1 MAIQNATNVAIRVGG
16 TGSGQPAAGDTIG
29 FATSASLSV
38 SMDLRDSTTKSSQG
52 WQDNL
57 GGLKSWEIS
66 GDAFVDLS
74 ADTINA
80 AANDPWLSDSTT
92 NKTVKLTPSLYD
104 TWAAGVAVKVAFG
117 NSTKSWYGQGIIT
130 SLSIDAGVE
139 ENATYSITI
148 QGTGALLEA

>member
-1 MAIQNATNVAIRVGG
+1 MAIQNATNVAIRVDGKVN
-16 TGSGQPAAGDTIG
+16 GDTIG

-52 WQDNL
+52 WQENL

-66 GDAFVDLS
+66 GDAFVDLG
-74 ADTINA
+74 ADPTN
-80 AANDPWLSDSTT
+80 ANDPWLSDSTT
-92 NKTVKLTPSLYD
+92 NKTVKAVQTIYD
-104 TWAAGVAVKVAFG
+104 LWVAGAAIEVAFG
-117 NSTKSWYGQGIIT
+117 NSGKHWYGSGLIT

-148 QGTGALLEA
+148 QGTGALSEN

>member
-1 MAIQNATNVAIRVGG
+1 MAIQNATNVAIRVDGKVN
-16 TGSGQPAAGDTIG
+16 GDTIG

-52 WQDNL
+52 WQENL

-66 GDAFVDLS
+66 GDAFVDLGS
-74 ADTINA
+74 DPTT
-80 AANDPWLSDSTT
+80 NDPWLSDSTT
-92 NKTVKLTPSLYD
+92 NKTVKAVQTIYD
-104 TWAAGVAVKVAFG
+104 LWVAGAAIEVAFG
-117 NSTKSWYGQGIIT
+117 NSGKHWYGSGLIT

-148 QGTGALLEA
+148 QGTGALSEN

>member
-1 MAIQNATNVAIRVGG
+1 MAIQNATNVAIRVDGKVN
-16 TGSGQPAAGDTIG
+16 GDTIG

-52 WQDNL
+52 WQENL

-66 GDAFVDLS
+66 GDAFVDLGS
-74 ADTINA
+74 DPTT
-80 AANDPWLSDSTT
+80 NDPWLSDSTT
-92 NKTVKLTPSLYD
+92 NKTVKAVQTIYD
-104 TWAAGVAVKVAFG
+104 LWVAGAAIEVAFG
-117 NSTKSWYGQGIIT
+117 NSGKHWYGSGLIT

-148 QGTGALLEA
+148 QGTGALTEA

>member
-16 TGSGQPAAGDTIG
+16 TGSGAPGANDTIG

-38 SMDLRDSTTKSSQG
+38 SMDLRDSTTKSSLG
-52 WQDNL
+52 WQENL

-74 ADTINA
+74 GDTVGNS
-80 AANDPWLSDSTT
+80 NDPWLSNSTT
-92 NKTVKLTPSLYD
+92 DKTVKLTPSLYD

-117 NSTKSWYGQGIIT
+117 NSTKSYYGQGIIT

-148 QGTGALLEA
+148 QGTGALTEA